1 MIFQE
6 QVIFFHSRAFAQAVP
21 PSRNALPALLSLGML
36 QPLLA
41 LGEDQKSC
49 HGCRLLH
56 TQVTFALCSA
66 LVAQLVKNLPAMQE
80 TRVQSL
86 GWEETLVEGYGNP
99 LQYSGLENPVDRGAW
114 QAAVRGVP
122 RVRYDFAT
130 KPPRLLI
137 FHRCIYFC
145 NCELLEGGDLVLLI
159 SGPKGGSAGMA

>member
-66 LVAQLVKNLPAMQE
+66 LVAQLVKNLPAMRKTCVRFLGQE
-80 TRVQSL
+80 
-86 GWEETLVEGYGNP
+86 N
-99 LQYSGLENPVDRGAW
+99 
-114 QAAVRGVP
+114 
-122 RVRYDFAT
+122 
-130 KPPRLLI
+130 
-137 FHRCIYFC
+137 
-145 NCELLEGGDLVLLI
+145 LLE
-159 SGPKGGSAGMA
+159 KEMATHSSILA